1 MSNFAERLE
10 SHLGD
15 PFDSNSAVSFQRIVE
30 LDEREEFPSEFI
42 GCLRQAGAHQYLIPR
57 ELGGSLASFEESA
70 VLLRSISRRDLTAAI
85 AFGQTFLGSIPLWL
99 AGSETQRQ
107 ALAASIRSGALGC
120 LALTEELHG
129 GDLTA
134 CDFQAVRVGGR
145 YLLSGRKWLINNGG
159 SGDFA
164 TVFART
170 SQDAGISA
178 YSLVYLDRSQARAA
192 GFQQLAKIHTHGIRG
207 ADISGFE
214 CSALAV
220 PESAIVGAEGRGYE
234 LTLKTL
240 QVSRTMCAALSLGA
254 GDTAL
259 RVALDF
265 ALHRKVFGDTVANI
279 PAARAQLAGAY
290 VDLLI
295 CECLSLAVARAIQVC
310 PERLSIWSSAVKYL
324 VPVMVEDLI
333 RESAIVLGAR
343 HYLRESFH
351 SGVFQKAMRDNAVV
365 GLFDGSSAV
374 NLHIISGQLM
384 ALMAKRGTSTDRP
397 QRLRSLFDRSAA
409 PVWQSFPPAS
419 KLSFTNNGFDE
430 IVDGLRDLDITGMP
444 PLVEELREEL
454 HTLERDWS
462 AGSSRPA
469 NSVQRFA
476 LAKRYCLILA
486 ASACV
491 LAWKHNPPLQSGDWL
506 TAALQRILQR
516 LNSRVVYEIPD
527 RLFQRMAEQFQQKQQ
542 FSL

>member
-134 CDFQAVRVGGR
+134 SDFQAVREDGR

-159 SGDFA
+159 GGDFA

-178 YSLVYLDRSQARAA
+178 YSLVYLDRSQAGAT
-192 GFQQLAKIHTHGIRG
+192 GFQPLAKIHTHGIRG

-214 CSALAV
+214 CSALSV

-234 LTLKTL
+234 ITLKTL
-240 QVSRTMCAALSLGA
+240 QISRTMCAALSLGA

-279 PAARAQLAGAY
+279 PVARAQLAGAY

-295 CECLSLAVARAIQVC
+295 CECLSLVMARAIQVC

-397 QRLRSLFDRSAA
+397 QRLRSLFDRSSGLA
-409 PVWQSFPPAS
+409 WQSFPPAS
-419 KLSFTNNGFDE
+419 RLSFTNNGFDE

-454 HTLERDWS
+454 HTLERDW
-462 AGSSRPA
+462 AVASSRPA

-491 LAWKHNPPLQSGDWL
+491 HTWKYNPPLQSGDWL
-506 TAALQRILQR
+506 TAAMQRILQR
-516 LNSRVVYEIPD
+516 LNNRVVFETPES
-527 RLFQRMAEQFQQKQQ
+527 LFQQMAEQFHQKKQ